1 MRTSL
6 CLLIYIPSNV
16 QESREKDNVGTVAYL
31 KGYRSSKFRSINQG
45 EKRRHRGT
53 SDTSGFCRKIL
64 IAVLP
69 QNQVK
74 INVET

>member
-53 SDTSGFCRKIL
+53 ASG
-64 IAVLP
+64 VEGDPGLP
-69 QNQVK
+69 TLPASA
-74 INVET
+74 ERY